1 MRKDEEE
8 MLLRPIQLPINTPV
22 GAGFERVSEDDPR
35 LRHHPLVIVG
45 SLAVSADA
53 IYRKYMD
60 YRMWHVLERSI
71 ESESVHIKD
80 GSDFDDLIQDLFQ
93 RCEVEEPKYAQGVDS
108 IGVIYPKADESKVT
122 EWLSKLPPA
131 LPLAAGS
138 NEGGGTTIYSR
149 HGQKSA
155 HVRSQNGIKSLPIN
169 QQCLDIEVQEPQI
182 FTFINSS
189 ADPSWVTVGPE
200 DGPLMYA
207 YASERPTVLT
217 ETESS
222 ELAAWEKVK
231 SWLERAPV
239 SLQQE
244 RQYPEGKNA
253 FPDFR
258 AWINGQEY
266 DIEMTSVPDL
276 EKWTIRGNY
285 RDLEKKI
292 YQVAA
297 QPSEDKEEVVDK
309 LHEVIGNKVRRA
321 SASTRLFMLV
331 VYNWST
337 YGLSD
342 KALWPPG
349 LFGEID
355 IVFLIEHNV
364 PRCIKWGDWMSD

>member
-1 MRKDEEE
+1 
-8 MLLRPIQLPINTPV
+8 MLLRPIQLPINTPL

-45 SLAVSADA
+45 SFGLSADA

-60 YRMWHVLERSI
+60 YRMWHVLKTSI
-71 ESESVHIKD
+71 ESDSVHIKD
-80 GSDFDDLIQDLFQ
+80 GSGFDDLIQDLFQ
-93 RCEVEEPKYAQGVDS
+93 RREVDDPKYAQGVDS

-122 EWLSKLPPA
+122 EWLSKFPPA
-131 LPLAAGS
+131 LPLAVGS
-138 NEGGGTTIYSR
+138 HGGGGPTIYGR
-149 HGQKSA
+149 HGQKSV
-155 HVRSQNGIKSLPIN
+155 HVRGRNGIKSLPIH
-169 QQCLDIEVQEPQI
+169 QQCLDIEVREPHI

-189 ADPSWVTVGPE
+189 SDPSWVTVAPE

-207 YASERPTVLT
+207 YASERPTVLN

-231 SWLERAPV
+231 LWLERAPV

-258 AWINGQEY
+258 AWIEGQEY

-292 YQVAA
+292 CQVAA
-297 QPSEDKEEVVDK
+297 QPSENKEEVVDK
-309 LHEVIGNKVRRA
+309 LHEVVGNKVRRA

-331 VYNWST
+331 VSNWST
-337 YGLSD
+337 YRLSD
-342 KALWPPG
+342 KALWPPR
-349 LFGEID
+349 LFSEID
-355 IVFLIEHNV
+355 IVLLIELNEV
-364 PRCIKWGDWMSD
+364 RCIKWGDWMSG